1 MHPDDVVASG
11 EGFNA
16 WLIRVTDGY
25 VNVDRLAT
33 VASMIPVLN
42 NLMALAD
49 ALTDIVSIIRKRG
62 GELLDYLGLAINL
75 IGVIPFPPV
84 LAPMRLTARPLLAL
98 IRNQLLIHKRDIG
111 AAVVSIVV
119 THVQASFSTEV
130 EDFLT
135 KLQAVV
141 NDLIDHCAAKAQEIF
156 TGLADGIDAVVAGK
170 LFDPTKNERQAA
182 EYRQLMK
189 KSGWLSKDL
198 VKGRGVICP
207 SPVALGKRNVNSAGS
222 TAASRSRGVR
232 RADSLACG
240 VVAHVGAGGGRQDQR
255 TEGQRRRQADVAAA
269 EADQCTAAQA

>member
-207 SPVALGKRNVNSAGS
+207 SPGWHSASATS
-222 TAASRSRGVR
+222 TPPAARRPEPFPRSTSRRFAR
-232 RADSLACG
+232 L
-240 VVAHVGAGGGRQDQR
+240 
-255 TEGQRRRQADVAAA
+255 RRRCARWRRWWSPRS
-269 EADQCTAAQA
+269 TN